1 MNERAARRSR
11 MTSELTPETPEARFA
26 RLGTWLDALNSA
38 YFALVEKHE
47 ALHPLDIEESLCLE
61 YRIDR
66 VAARTDRA
74 LATWDRIGSEAAR

>member
-1 MNERAARRSR
+1 MYGRAARRMG
-11 MTSELTPETPEARFA
+11 MTSDQNPETPEARFA
-26 RLGTWLDALNSA
+26 RLGTWIDTLNTA

-47 ALHPLDIEESLCLE
+47 ALHPLDIEEALCLE

-74 LATWDRIGSEAAR
+74 LATWDRIGSEVAR